1 MRNTLNLIICAA
13 LTGSMAAAQQ
23 SSGDVEEILS
33 ELMNYSEETPAAEEK
48 TTPAAEPAPL
58 VEEPVAEAPAIDPEA
73 APIDTL
79 DVEAM
84 IEQSREQFL
93 GGKFI
98 EAQQGFERV
107 LAAAP
112 EHTLAQKYLRVLR
125 ERDYRT
131 AAVDAMDATDAAWD
145 NGMVFRSYALS
156 AEAGEKMELEEASG
170 TVDIR
175 ALFPQVEFP
184 QGAKAV
190 CQPDEN
196 LLFVRNT
203 AANLS
208 RLEAILDAT
217 GVLKDS
223 GETDQVEIAAKFV
236 EVSEGALEELGF
248 QWNFEDPTEAS
259 LFGADLDI
267 NDNADGV
274 SPHGLFAD
282 ALRGSPSNP
291 ELPFSRPGDLGDGF
305 VSASGDWS
313 TFRFEDAFSA
323 TPASI
328 DLSYTGGTAFDL
340 VISAL
345 DQSSGADVLSAP
357 RVVTKSGEEA
367 TIRVGERHFFPE
379 VFEGTAEAATMLSVA
394 YEDFKETL
402 LGVELS
408 VTPEVDGNQIE
419 LGLNPRIVELAGWQE
434 FQMAPANSIYNH
446 RQDNVGQRYRH
457 DPVVARLPVLKNR
470 EIETNVRIADGST
483 IGMGGLINE
492 KIETYEDRV
501 PVLGHIPLL
510 GRLFRNEGER
520 AVKRNLLVFV
530 TAKKVDPNGRV
541 YSARSFE

>member
-1 MRNTLNLIICAA
+1 MRNTLNLLIFAA

-23 SSGDVEEILS
+23 PSGDVDDILS
-33 ELMNYSEETPAAEEK
+33 ELMNYSEEAPAAEEQPE
-48 TTPAAEPAPL
+48 TP
-58 VEEPVAEAPAIDPEA
+58 VEELVAEAPVEEPEA
-73 APIDTL
+73 APVETR

-112 EHTLAQKYLRVLR
+112 ENMQAQKYLRALR
-125 ERDYRT
+125 ERDYRI
-131 AAVDAMDATDAAWD
+131 AAIDAMEATDAAW
-145 NGMVFRSYALS
+145 NNEMVFRSYALS
-156 AEAGEKMELEEASG
+156 SEACERMELEEASG

-184 QGAKAV
+184 QGAKAI
-190 CQPDEN
+190 CQPEEN
-196 LLFVRNT
+196 ILFVRNT

-208 RLEAILDAT
+208 KLEAILDAT
-217 GVLKDS
+217 GVLKNS
-223 GETDQVEIAAKFV
+223 GETDQVEISAKFV

-248 QWNFEDPTEAS
+248 QWNFDDPTGAS
-259 LFGADLDI
+259 LLGADLDI
-267 NDNADGV
+267 NDNPDGL

-282 ALRGSPSNP
+282 SLRGSPSNP
-291 ELPFSRPGDLGDGF
+291 ELPFRRPGDLGDGF
-305 VSASGDWS
+305 VSASGDWG
-313 TFRFEDAFSA
+313 TFRFEDAFDP

-328 DLSYTGGTAFDL
+328 DLSYTGGTAFDM

-357 RVVTKSGEEA
+357 RVVTKSGEKA
-367 TIRVGERHFFPE
+367 SIRVGERHFFPE
-379 VFEGTAEAATMLSVA
+379 VFEGAAEAATMLSVA

-501 PVLGHIPLL
+501 PVLGHIPLI

-520 AVKRNLLVFV
+520 AIKRNLLIFV
-530 TAKKVDPNGRV
+530 TARKVDPNGRI

>member
-1 MRNTLNLIICAA
+1 MRNTLNLLIFAA

-23 SSGDVEEILS
+23 PSGDVDDILS
-33 ELMNYSEETPAAEEK
+33 ELMNYSEEAPAAEEQPE
-48 TTPAAEPAPL
+48 TP
-58 VEEPVAEAPAIDPEA
+58 VEELVAEAPVEEPEA
-73 APIDTL
+73 APVETR

-112 EHTLAQKYLRVLR
+112 ENMQAQKYLRALR
-125 ERDYRT
+125 ERDYRI
-131 AAVDAMDATDAAWD
+131 AAIDAMEATDAAW
-145 NGMVFRSYALS
+145 NNEMVFRSYALS
-156 AEAGEKMELEEASG
+156 SEACERMELEEASG

-184 QGAKAV
+184 QGAKAI
-190 CQPDEN
+190 CQPEEN
-196 LLFVRNT
+196 ILFVRNT

-208 RLEAILDAT
+208 KLEAILDAT
-217 GVLKDS
+217 GVLKNS
-223 GETDQVEIAAKFV
+223 GETDQVEISAKFV

-248 QWNFEDPTEAS
+248 QWNFDDPTGAS
-259 LFGADLDI
+259 LLGADLDI
-267 NDNADGV
+267 NDNPDGL

-282 ALRGSPSNP
+282 SLRGSPSNP
-291 ELPFSRPGDLGDGF
+291 ELPFRRPGDLGDGF

-328 DLSYTGGTAFDL
+328 DLSYTGGTAFDM

-357 RVVTKSGEEA
+357 RVVTKSGEKA
-367 TIRVGERHFFPE
+367 SIRVGERHFFPE
-379 VFEGTAEAATMLSVA
+379 VFEGSAEAATMLSVA

-434 FQMAPANSIYNH
+434 FLMAPANSIYNH
-446 RQDNVGQRYRH
+446 RQDNVGQRYLH
-457 DPVVARLPVLKNR
+457 DPVIGRLPVLKNR